1 VQRACSRLPGAA
13 THHRLVDAWGNG
25 NHQVGGYC
33 VSHVC
38 ACEERRRPRPI
49 GERCTE
55 TRPANPRLH
64 CRRARGWHRRRCH
77 QRRVLGRVPRCP
89 RCAGSGYC
97 DNLRPAFPA
106 FRRHADWLHGRGRV
120 LDERLRRPA
129 AQGRLPGLRR
139 LRRSRTGQWGM
150 FLWAVCALLL
160 IPLYMSDVS
169 GSPLKETLKPDLW
182 GVAIQQVSTAKA
194 FLAVA
199 IIAGLTWFF
208 SLLTRKWIWQP
219 VFLALALCTMIPL
232 ALDGPSASGGTHDFG
247 VNSLLWH
254 VMATA
259 VWVGG
264 LMALVAPAKRR
275 GPHLAL
281 ITKRY

>member
-1 VQRACSRLPGAA
+1 MQRACSRLPGAA

-139 LRRSRTGQWGM
+139 LRRSPYRPVGNVPVGRVRSAPDSVVHVRCVG
-150 FLWAVCALLL
+150 LAAEGNPEARSVGCGDSAGLHGKGL
-160 IPLYMSDVS
+160 SCS
-169 GSPLKETLKPDLW
+169 GDHRWPDL
-182 GVAIQQVSTAKA
+182 VLLPADPQVD
-194 FLAVA
+194 LA
-199 IIAGLTWFF
+199 AGLPGTGAVHDDPSCPGW
-208 SLLTRKWIWQP
+208 
-219 VFLALALCTMIPL
+219 ALCL
-232 ALDGPSASGGTHDFG
+232 G
-247 VNSLLWH
+247 
-254 VMATA
+254 
-259 VWVGG
+259 
-264 LMALVAPAKRR
+264 R
-275 GPHLAL
+275 
-281 ITKRY
+281 